1 MYGVVLTSLESSK
14 MYSGLARLVCRC
26 ALGFHCAA
34 AAAALRL
41 GTDRRT
47 RDGRGSSK
55 SSANASKSPY
65 LNETHEYY
73 DVKREKNFKL
83 NIRQTHLVLNE
94 SEHVF

>member
-55 SSANASKSPY
+55 PSASASKSPY
-65 LNETHEYY
+65 LNETHECH
-73 DVKREKNFKL
+73 DLTRETIFK
-83 NIRQTHLVLNE
+83 IYISQTHLVLNE